1 MLQRQPESRANLEDI
16 INDPWLGGRRSSQT
30 CEEGDQEGESAIP
43 DDEQLPLVSR
53 EHLREEEHAYIL
65 KKMAQGNIA
74 TKEEIIE

>member
-1 MLQRQPESRANLEDI
+1 MLQRHPESRAHLEDI
-16 INDPWLGGRRSSQT
+16 INDPWLGGPASSS
-30 CEEGDQEGESAIP
+30 ESAEGQGGDSAIP

-74 TKEEIIE
+74 TMEEIIE

>member
-16 INDPWLGGRRSSQT
+16 IKDPWLGGSSA
-30 CEEGDQEGESAIP
+30 DAGEDGEAGGGSAIP
-43 DDEQLPLVSR
+43 DSEQLPLVAR

>member
-16 INDPWLGGRRSSQT
+16 INDPWLGGPSDASGGAG
-30 CEEGDQEGESAIP
+30 EEAGSAIP
-43 DDEQLPLVSR
+43 DSEQLPLVAR

>member
-16 INDPWLGGRRSSQT
+16 INDPWLGGRQSPDD
-30 CEEGDQEGESAIP
+30 EEGRSAIP